1 MSIRYRAHSLKC
13 FVPRWLCTVRGWQTP
28 ASTGRPLRVRLH
40 FVMGRLVHMPLIG
53 SARRSLGATL
63 EMALPTSCGGCGG
76 PGATWC
82 YACAAE
88 ACHSTYPEGGRQVSP
103 TPCPRGY
110 PPTWAVSPYDG
121 TTRKAVVAYKDGDRR
136 DLVAVLAP
144 MLAEAV
150 AAAMAGDPHLR
161 AVLASG
167 NGPVFVVPVPSSR
180 GRTAGSVGPCRSSRG
195 GSLVP
200 RPHRVTGAEAPAQ
213 GGRPG
218 RTRPQTTGQQC
229 RVRDAGASP
238 MADQHRRGRVSA
250 RGRCADHGG
259 DPRGG
264 RPRPTCRGCRPHR
277 RGPGCGDPAT
287 RYTALSSAPVCHSHL
302 HS

>member
-1 MSIRYRAHSLKC
+1 
-13 FVPRWLCTVRGWQTP
+13 
-28 ASTGRPLRVRLH
+28 
-40 FVMGRLVHMPLIG
+40 MPLIG

-167 NGPVFVVPVPSSR
+167 NGPVFVVPVPSSPSAVRRR
-180 GRTAGSVGPCRSSRG
+180 GDAPLDLLARAAVREVGLSSRDLIVSPALRLRRRVADQAGLDHRQRASNVECAMQVRPRWRTSIG
-195 GSLVP
+195 GVGCLLVDD
-200 RPHRVTGAEAPAQ
+200 VLTTGATLVEAARALRA
-213 GGRPG
+213 GG
-218 RTRPQTTGQQC
+218 
-229 RVRDAGASP
+229 AGHIA
-238 MADQHRRGRVSA
+238 AATVAATQRRGIPLSQVRQSVTLPCI
-250 RGRCADHGG
+250 RDHV
-259 DPRGG
+259 
-264 RPRPTCRGCRPHR
+264 
-277 RGPGCGDPAT
+277 A
-287 RYTALSSAPVCHSHL
+287 AS
-302 HS
+302 